1 MDQWAAHFQEK
12 SERRRRR
19 YRRLNFVRIGWT
31 ALLLTAVIGS
41 AFWATLTI
49 LEKLDSF

>member
-19 YRRLNFVRIGWT
+19 TTRATMFRTSWI
-31 ALLLTAVIGS
+31 ALALTAGIAAS
-41 AFWATLTI
+41 FWATLTI
-49 LEKLDSF
+49 LELLESF